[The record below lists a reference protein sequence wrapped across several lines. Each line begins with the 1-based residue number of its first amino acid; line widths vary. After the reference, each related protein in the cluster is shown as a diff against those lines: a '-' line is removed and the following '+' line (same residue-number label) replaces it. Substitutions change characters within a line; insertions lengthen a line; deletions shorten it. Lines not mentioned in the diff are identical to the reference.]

1 MRREIPGSTFSDHY
15 SQVGLE
21 RKVLSLF
28 GVRQTDSLHCPQTTS
43 PSKGIRVASLNRIR
57 CDYGDHIP
65 TEVSRHP
72 HTIELNR
79 VSHERVLRAV
89 RGVDCHESA
98 EFRRVSRVVLS
109 SSGPR
114 QGHFIVHETGL
125 WIRAPPEGLLSRHRL
140 WARVPGACFG

>member
-1 MRREIPGSTFSDHY
+1 MKREIPGSTFSDHY

-57 CDYGDHIP
+57 CDYGDYIP

-89 RGVDCHESA
+89 RGVDCHESVR
-98 EFRRVSRVVLS
+98 FWRFFQVVLS
-109 SSGPR
+109 APR
-114 QGHFIVHETGL
+114 
-125 WIRAPPEGLLSRHRL
+125 SR
-140 WARVPGACFG
+140 